1 MHWKQKLRKTED
13 GTGLADLSPVVG
25 VGVDA
30 FEVDA
35 VELCVGLVEEGAIVE
50 EVVDI

>member
-1 MHWKQKLRKTED
+1 M
-13 GTGLADLSPVVG
+13 SPVVC

-30 FEVDA
+30 LEVDA
-35 VELCVGLVEEGAIVE
+35 VELCVGFVEERAIVE

>member
-1 MHWKQKLRKTED
+1 MNRCW
-13 GTGLADLSPVVG
+13 GLADLSPVVG

-30 FEVDA
+30 LEVDA
-35 VELCVGLVEEGAIVE
+35 VELCVGLVEERAIVE